1 MLVYLQISLLKSFV
15 PINGNLLGL
24 SPLPKKNRQFKIW
37 RNILVWIAP
46 KFYQQGLPSNEFT
59 AATSTQ
65 QLRQNVDNSFSVYQV
80 FGQSGETKTFQFQ
93 KLWSPRLT
101 RLWKSRAS
109 TWKTNE
115 KILTTFTPPDL
126 NNLHIIPLLSTLN
139 VHKFL
144 FPLNNKSPR
153 DLVV

>member
-15 PINGNLLGL
+15 PINSSLLGPSPPPKKIDNSKYDVIFWSESLQSSINRVYPTTNLL
-24 SPLPKKNRQFKIW
+24 
-37 RNILVWIAP
+37 
-46 KFYQQGLPSNEFT
+46 QQP
-59 AATSTQ
+59 Q
-65 QLRQNVDNSFSVYQV
+65 HNSWDKTLTIFFSVYQV

-115 KILTTFTPPDL
+115 KILTTLTPPDL

-139 VHKFL
+139 AHKFL

>member
-1 MLVYLQISLLKSFV
+1 MSLLKSFV
-15 PINGNLLGL
+15 PINGNLLGP
-24 SPLPKKNRQFKIW
+24 SPPPKKKIDNSKYDVIFW
-37 RNILVWIAP
+37 SESL
-46 KFYQQGLPSNEFT
+46 QQGLPSNEFT

-93 KLWSPRLT
+93 KLRSPWLT

-115 KILTTFTPPDL
+115 KILITLTLPDL
-126 NNLHIIPLLSTLN
+126 NNLHIIPLLCTLN
-139 VHKFL
+139 AHKFL

>member
-1 MLVYLQISLLKSFV
+1 MLVYPQISLLKSFV
-15 PINGNLLGL
+15 PINGNLLGP
-24 SPLPKKNRQFKIW
+24 SPPQKKIDNSKYDVIFW
-37 RNILVWIAP
+37 SESL
-46 KFYQQGLPSNEFT
+46 QQGLPSNEFT

-80 FGQSGETKTFQFQ
+80 FGQSGETKTFKFQ
-93 KLWSPRLT
+93 KLWSPWLT

-115 KILTTFTPPDL
+115 KILITLTPPDL
-126 NNLHIIPLLSTLN
+126 NNLHIIPLLCTLN
-139 VHKFL
+139 AHKFL